1 MKRALELEDDKMI
14 KKWPPQ
20 ENHLAAHCGVV
31 RSGGHL
37 VAREMEQMAGTYFI
51 DSTI

>member
-1 MKRALELEDDKMI
+1 MKRALELKDDKMI

-37 VAREMEQMAGTYFI
+37 VAREM
-51 DSTI
+51 